1 MQEQEQEQDKEFKI
15 GQKVR
20 YLGGDP
26 DAFIKDNIE
35 GIIEDDAL
43 YWGDSMYVYFEEVLS
58 NGNLMTYNQIVLKSC
73 LEIIE

>member
-1 MQEQEQEQDKEFKI
+1 MQVKDKEFKI

-26 DAFIKDNIE
+26 DAFIKDNID
-35 GIIEDDAL
+35 GVIEDNTL
-43 YWGDSMYVYFEEVLS
+43 YWRDSVCVYFEEALS

>member
-1 MQEQEQEQDKEFKI
+1 MQEQEQDKEFKI

>member
-1 MQEQEQEQDKEFKI
+1 MQVKDKEFKI

-26 DAFIKDNIE
+26 DAFIKDNTIGVIE
-35 GIIEDDAL
+35 NNTL
-43 YWGDSMYVYFEEVLS
+43 YWGDSVYVYFEEALS

-73 LEIIE
+73 LEIVE